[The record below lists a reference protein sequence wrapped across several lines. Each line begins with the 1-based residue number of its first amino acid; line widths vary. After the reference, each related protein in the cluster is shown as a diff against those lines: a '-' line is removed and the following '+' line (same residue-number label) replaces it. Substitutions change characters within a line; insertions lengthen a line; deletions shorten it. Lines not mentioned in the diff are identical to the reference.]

1 MIYYLFQLFT
11 QADLNKLLAKI
22 AESSVCLME
31 SNNQELD
38 PWGF

>member
-11 QADLNKLLAKI
+11 QADLKKLLAKI

-38 PWGF
+38 PCGF